1 VLLSTLDYRTVKHQN
16 NKVGMKPFRKQTSAL
31 GVNKLKIV
39 LPKKILSMTSN
50 LVSLSKNKKNNSYLR
65 LFDLACKNFQIW
77 KEEQRQ
83 QRIEKHLHKNV
94 AS

>member
-1 VLLSTLDYRTVKHQN
+1 
-16 NKVGMKPFRKQTSAL
+16 
-31 GVNKLKIV
+31 
-39 LPKKILSMTSN
+39 MTSN